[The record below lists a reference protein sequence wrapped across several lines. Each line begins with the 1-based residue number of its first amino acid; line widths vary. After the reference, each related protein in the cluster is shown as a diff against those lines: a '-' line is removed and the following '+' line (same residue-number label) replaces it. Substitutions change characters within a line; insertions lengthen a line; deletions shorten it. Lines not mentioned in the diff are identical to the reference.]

1 MADPKFAQRRV
12 LVVDDDPVTQRI
24 VGRIL
29 NSAGIGQIDVAAEGT
44 EAAAMLREKPADLI
58 ICDLSM
64 LPLGGVG
71 FIKQLRRGDI
81 GHDKDIP
88 VLVLTNHRDLDSIRE
103 ASEAGASDYL
113 VKPIPKQALVERLR
127 RLFTA

>member
-12 LVVDDDPVTQRI
+12 LVVDDDPVTKRI

-29 NSAGIGQIDVAAEGT
+29 HSAGIGYIDVAAEGT
-44 EAAAMLREKPADLI
+44 EAGGILREKPADLI

-81 GHDKDIP
+81 GADKDIP

-103 ASEAGASDYL
+103 ASEAGANDYL